1 MSSLDTTAISRP
13 HAPNSIPGYRL
24 EKLVGSGGMGEVHKA
39 TQLSLNRTV
48 AVKLLSQ
55 HLAQDESFVAR
66 FQKEAAALATLHHP
80 NIVSIV
86 DKGSTATTY
95 YLVMEFVD
103 GPSLR
108 EWMRT
113 PDPDPM
119 DTLRVMLQ
127 ICRAIEYAHGRGVIH
142 RDLKPENILFDAQ
155 AGGIPKV
162 TDFGLASFLEDN
174 SSRYALTSTHVAM
187 GTLSYMAP
195 EQRVDAKNA
204 DGRADI
210 FALGLIFYEM
220 LVGELPAGQF
230 EPPSRRKPGLDPRLD
245 HIIANCLKQQPS
257 DRYESVT
264 ALIRDLEPLVPH
276 YTTVR
281 PAKLNRWQR
290 VKRTAAR
297 VGRVLLQTA
306 ATLLVLAALAVL
318 GVTYLRNTTRRV
330 PMTPGTALNADLG
343 TPQALKL
350 EGRLGSADGE
360 PRKVSLG
367 DGLDKPSVLV
377 SGRPLELQ
385 DRTLVFPAVEGQSRV
400 GLMQVDVPGMR
411 GDTARLSA
419 RVSARSP
426 EAGTLTKL
434 KTVVYGPLPDPEAAL
449 LLMGSPGR
457 YVALV
462 YNGAGAPLRLEWNLG
477 EKQGTMLGPDSPDS
491 AESSVELEL
500 TVDEEGVLVAWVGTK
515 GDKRPIVEP
524 LHLGTGWQE
533 KRFGKAP
540 LAAFGC
546 IEGECRAD
554 NFVYTVKPLPP
565 GSKPV
570 AVAQAT
576 EPARP
581 AVQKTSAPAPKPAP
595 APAKKPAPKASPPP
609 KGKRS
614 K

>member
-1 MSSLDTTAISRP
+1 MSSLDNTAISRP
-13 HAPNSIPGYRL
+13 HAPHLIPGYRL
-24 EKLVGSGGMGEVHKA
+24 ENLVGSGGMGEVHKA

-55 HLAQDESFVAR
+55 QLAQDESFVAR

-80 NIVSIV
+80 HIVSIV
-86 DKGSTATTY
+86 DKGSTPTTY

-108 EWMRT
+108 ERMRA
-113 PDPDPM
+113 PNPDPM
-119 DTLRVMLQ
+119 ETLRVMLQ

-142 RDLKPENILFDAQ
+142 RDLKPENILFDEQ
-155 AGGIPKV
+155 GGDIPKV
-162 TDFGLASFLEDN
+162 TDFGLASFLEDT

-245 HIIANCLKQQPS
+245 RIIANCLKQQPS

-264 ALIRDLEPLVPH
+264 ALLRDLEPLAPH
-276 YTTVR
+276 YTTIR
-281 PAKLNRWQR
+281 PGKLSGWQR
-290 VKRTAAR
+290 VKRTAGR
-297 VGRVLLQTA
+297 VARVLLQTA
-306 ATLLVLAALAVL
+306 ATLMVLAAMGVL

-343 TPQALKL
+343 TPSATKL
-350 EGRLGSADGE
+350 EGRLASADGE

-367 DGLDKPSVLV
+367 EGLDKPSVLV

-385 DRTLVFPAVEGQSRV
+385 DRTLVFPPVEGQSRV
-400 GLMQVDVPGMR
+400 GLMVVDVPGMR
-411 GDTARLSA
+411 GDTARLTA
-419 RVSARSP
+419 RVSTLNP
-426 EAGTLTKL
+426 EAGTLTNL
-434 KTVVYGPLPDPEAAL
+434 KTVAYGPRPDPETAL

-477 EKQGTMLGPDSPDS
+477 EKQGTMLG
-491 AESSVELEL
+491 AESPEGPVELEL
-500 TVDEEGVLVAWVGTK
+500 TVDEEGVLFASVGTR
-515 GDKRPIVEP
+515 GDKRPIAEP

-546 IEGECRAD
+546 IEGECRAEGF
-554 NFVYTVKPLPP
+554 NYSVKPLPP
-565 GSKPV
+565 GARPV
-570 AVAQAT
+570 AVAQAP

-581 AVQKTSAPAPKPAP
+581 PVQKVAAPAPKPAP
-595 APAKKPAPKASPPP
+595 APAKKPAPKPAPPP